1 MGVLTDEMR
10 SLVDRQRLGYVA
22 TVTPDGEP
30 NLSPKG
36 TTAVWDEDRLVF
48 ADIASPRTI
57 KNLQRNA
64 ALEVNV
70 VDPLTRKGFRFKGT
84 GEVVKEGRLFDDVVA
99 FYRARGVRGTIRH
112 VVLVDVTQAVALISP
127 AYDSGATEAQVR
139 ASWEEYWRSVG
150 TNGPVPPTGE

>member
-22 TVTPDGEP
+22 TVTPDGKP

-112 VVLVDVTQAVALISP
+112 VVLVHVTQAVPLISP

>member
-36 TTAVWDEDRLVF
+36 TTAVWDEDRLIF

-64 ALEVNV
+64 AIEVNV

-112 VVLVDVTQAVALISP
+112 VVLVHVTQAVPLISP
-127 AYDSGATEAQVR
+127 AYDSVATEAQVR
-139 ASWEEYWRSVG
+139 ASLEEYWRSVG

>member
-84 GEVVKEGRLFDDVVA
+84 GEVVKDGRLFDDVVA
-99 FYRARGVRGTIRH
+99 FYRARGVKGTIRH
-112 VVLVDVTQAVALISP
+112 VVLVHVTQAVPLISP

>member
-112 VVLVDVTQAVALISP
+112 VVLMHVTQAVPLISP

>member
-10 SLVDRQRLGYVA
+10 SLVDQRRLGYVA
-22 TVTPDGEP
+22 TVTPDGKP

-99 FYRARGVRGTIRH
+99 FYRARGVKGTIRH
-112 VVLVDVTQAVALISP
+112 VVLVHVTQAVPLISP

>member
-22 TVTPDGEP
+22 TVTPDGKP

-112 VVLVDVTQAVALISP
+112 VVLVHVTQAVPLISP

-139 ASWEEYWRSVG
+139 TSWEEYWRSVG

>member
-22 TVTPDGEP
+22 TVTPDGKP

-84 GEVVKEGRLFDDVVA
+84 GEVVEEGRLKAANADPIETL
-99 FYRARGVRGTIRH
+99 RA
-112 VVLVDVTQAVALISP
+112 
-127 AYDSGATEAQVR
+127 E
-139 ASWEEYWRSVG
+139 
-150 TNGPVPPTGE
+150 

>member
-22 TVTPDGEP
+22 TVTPYGEP

-112 VVLVDVTQAVALISP
+112 VVLVHVTQAVPLISP

>member
-1 MGVLTDEMR
+1 MGALTDEMR

-22 TVTPDGEP
+22 TVTPDGKP

-99 FYRARGVRGTIRH
+99 FYRARGVRGTIQH
-112 VVLVDVTQAVALISP
+112 VVLVHVTQAVALISP

>member
-99 FYRARGVRGTIRH
+99 FYRARGVKGTIRH
-112 VVLVDVTQAVALISP
+112 VVLVHVTQAVPLISP